1 MNTFSYRRFESSS
14 NQFHIFLTKLRP
26 ITSSSDLVSILI
38 KVTHWPRKVS
48 HSPPGNIN
56 NLSLTYFKSHGNMSC
71 GDLRRINEPPVQLWC
86 IFFARRRAL
95 DNKRELEQDESS
107 LWSIWREAVRKITL
121 RTASMKKSSSFLK
134 KFPFPS
140 WLRALEQDK
149 LSPLQCHIL
158 CVRTCWRRHCHSVRT
173 RVRAWPTVIAIMTQ
187 FESPRPRTP
196 TFTFCLGC
204 FAAISKEFREY
215 ASKLLERTMTQKGQ
229 RQIQTFAWR

>member
-1 MNTFSYRRFESSS
+1 MLVLTGLSAGVWDSPADVALARDADRSRARIFSRACFRSVSAWIARSSAAWALS
-14 NQFHIFLTKLRP
+14 SVSLRHSTKKMKANEHIFPSRIWKFFILIPYFLTKLRP

-38 KVTHWPRKVS
+38 KVTHWLRKVS
-48 HSPPGNIN
+48 RSPPGNIN

-140 WLRALEQDK
+140 WLRALEQDSHRCNVTFYACARVEEDK
-149 LSPLQCHIL
+149 LS
-158 CVRTCWRRHCHSVRT
+158 
-173 RVRAWPTVIAIMTQ
+173 
-187 FESPRPRTP
+187 
-196 TFTFCLGC
+196 
-204 FAAISKEFREY
+204 
-215 ASKLLERTMTQKGQ
+215 
-229 RQIQTFAWR
+229 